1 MNFDGSHSKSSTVAG
16 VRLVSPKDK
25 IFNFAF
31 RLEFDT
37 TNNVA
42 EYEAL
47 LLGLDIAKDMQI
59 KNLKIIGD
67 SDLIIS
73 PVKGTF
79 ACKNERLKR
88 YRNAVWGSLEFLESS
103 TLEVVPRDQ
112 NRQADAL
119 AVSASTLILCEE
131 LA

>member
-1 MNFDGSHSKSSTVAG
+1 M
-16 VRLVSPKDK
+16 SPNHKV
-25 IFNFAF
+25 FNFAF
-31 RLEFDT
+31 RLEFDS

-73 PVKGTF
+73 QVNRKF
-79 ACKNERLKR
+79 ACKSDRLKK
-88 YRNAVWGSLEFLESS
+88 YRNAVWDITSSLTFL
-103 TLEVVPRDQ
+103 LD
-112 NRQADAL
+112 
-119 AVSASTLILCEE
+119 ILREI
-131 LA
+131 AFS